1 MQPTALPWLDS
12 MIAATAGAAVALRFA
27 VNRAFAVGVVMLRD
41 HRFVNRWTKPLLVAD
56 AALLITAVGAPMLG
70 VAMRLGLHAFGLIAS
85 VPTHFLP
92 GK

>member
-1 MQPTALPWLDS
+1 MEPTAQPWLDS
-12 MIAATAGAAVALRFA
+12 VIGATAGAAVALLFA
-27 VNRAFAVGVVMLRD
+27 VNGAFAVGVVMLRD

-70 VAMRLGLHAFGLIAS
+70 VAMRLGVHAFGLIAS
-85 VPTHFLP
+85 VPTHVLP